1 MSRDVFRV
9 PTYRLR
15 FRTRRTSIRPTSA
28 AYATVAAAA
37 SEVANGNVDRK
48 RQSDLFPTYSLQ
60 SCRRQLAN
68 PWLPT
73 AQRAQ
78 AVEFLSE
85 RIDLGKHLGSGHPTR
100 YPTNALRVAYRQ
112 HTLRRSDFKD
122 LIDLGYLVLEWQ
134 PGYTANAVGWS
145 NCCAAATKSARKLLK
160 SSPWACHSPFFHR
173 QSKPISDTSG
183 TRCST
188 AVRVLASRLLVSR
201 GQQ

>member
-100 YPTNALRVAYRQ
+100 YPNQRV
-112 HTLRRSDFKD
+112 TRR
-122 LIDLGYLVLEWQ
+122 IPPTYA
-134 PGYTANAVGWS
+134 P
-145 NCCAAATKSARKLLK
+145 
-160 SSPWACHSPFFHR
+160 PFRF
-173 QSKPISDTSG
+173 
-183 TRCST
+183 
-188 AVRVLASRLLVSR
+188 
-201 GQQ
+201 